1 MDAYEEKNII
11 EETEAYF
18 MHIKDRLKNKV
29 NNYNMNERELS
40 ISDNVF
46 TIPYEFDRNYLQD
59 LCTSEGIRMWY
70 TSTNDRP
77 GMINYLP
84 RHDII
89 NFSQRTIDI
98 IIQNNLLIR
107 RIK

>member
-1 MDAYEEKNII
+1 MNQNAINTI

-29 NNYNMNERELS
+29 NKYNMRERELS

-59 LCTSEGIRMWY
+59 LCDSEGIKMWY
-70 TSTNDRP
+70 TSTNDRD

-84 RHDII
+84 RYDII

-98 IIQNNLLIR
+98 IMQNNLQLVR
-107 RIK
+107 RMQ